1 MHKIVDSIICHESS
15 SIMVNCIHLHGF
27 NHHFY
32 EFLSEI
38 EAKQGFPGGSDGK
51 KSASHSGDL
60 GLIPRSEKSP
70 GEGNGYSLQYFC
82 LENSMDKGDWWATVH
97 G

>member
-1 MHKIVDSIICHESS
+1 MRD
-15 SIMVNCIHLHGF
+15 
-27 NHHFY
+27 
-32 EFLSEI
+32 
-38 EAKQGFPGGSDGK
+38 FPGGSDGK

-82 LENSMDKGDWWATVH
+82 LENSMDREFLWATVH
-97 G
+97 RVTKSWAQLKQPSTHAM